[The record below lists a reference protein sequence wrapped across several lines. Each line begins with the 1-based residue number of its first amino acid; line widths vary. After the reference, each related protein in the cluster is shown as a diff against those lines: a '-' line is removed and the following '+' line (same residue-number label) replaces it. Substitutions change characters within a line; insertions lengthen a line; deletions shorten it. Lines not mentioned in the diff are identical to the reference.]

1 MLGAGARVAGGLT
14 GAAAGGP
21 PACGA
26 DEDVLAGVVVD
37 EDVLAD
43 VVAGGDVL
51 GSAAGEA

>member
-1 MLGAGARVAGGLT
+1 VLGAGACVAGGLA

-26 DEDVLAGVVVD
+26 DEDVLADVVVD
-37 EDVLAD
+37 EDVLPD

-51 GSAAGEA
+51 GSAAGAA